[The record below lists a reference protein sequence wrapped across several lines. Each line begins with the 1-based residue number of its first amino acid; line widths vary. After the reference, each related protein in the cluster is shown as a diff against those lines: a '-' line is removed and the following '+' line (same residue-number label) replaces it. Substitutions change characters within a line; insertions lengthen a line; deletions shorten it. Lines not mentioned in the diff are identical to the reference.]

1 MDEVLKLVFC
11 VRRRA
16 DLSFEEFQRYWL
28 HEHGPL
34 VRSLWAAGDL
44 PTMVRYVQ
52 SHTIPGEPTD
62 RLVRSRGAG
71 EPYDGITEV
80 WMAGETPPERAEASR
95 AAGARLLEDEGRFID
110 FARSTLFLTRE
121 HLILENPT

>member
-1 MDEVLKLVFC
+1 MAEVLKLVFC
-11 VRRRA
+11 VRRRP
-16 DLSFEEFQRYWL
+16 DLTFEEFQRYWL
-28 HEHGPL
+28 TEHGPL
-34 VRSLWAAGDL
+34 VRSLWEAGDL

-52 SHTIPGEPTD
+52 SHTIAGEPTD
-62 RLVRSRGAG
+62 RLVRSRDAG

-80 WMAGETPPERAEASR
+80 WLSGDTPPERAEAAR

-121 HLILENPT
+121 HTIFGSP